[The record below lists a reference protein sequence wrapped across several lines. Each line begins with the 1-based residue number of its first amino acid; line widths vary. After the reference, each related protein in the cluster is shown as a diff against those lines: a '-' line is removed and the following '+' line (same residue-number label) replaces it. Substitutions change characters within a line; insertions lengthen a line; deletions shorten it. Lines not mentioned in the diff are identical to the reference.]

1 MRVGGWVGG
10 RKWVGGSGRVEMG
23 GWVGGR
29 VGGWA
34 GGRVARVR
42 VVAAVP
48 VRPTHPTTL
57 WPPPSP
63 PSPCAQVA
71 AKIAEYSTPVV
82 AKAKECVNQAF
93 EGTLAGEQRG
103 GMGGVGWGGAGV

>member
-1 MRVGGWVGG
+1 MGGNGWVGVGGWKWVGGWVG
-10 RKWVGGSGRVEMG
+10 E
-23 GWVGGR
+23 WVGGR
-29 VGGWA
+29 
-34 GGRVARVR
+34 GRVARVR